1 MKNLLKPILVV
12 GVILTIFLTAIVQSN
27 AAPGLA
33 RSVNTTVVPRIT
45 ATLPP
50 PTKTPYSLPSTPT
63 GNRPPACT
71 FPLASLGSQESAIAS
86 SPALENFSF
95 SEPKVALSS
104 PYGISLVSW
113 LPDNETLLVKRRQPD
128 SVKETIETFNTRTG
142 QSQIYAVQDGS
153 SIPVWLPDLNAV
165 AYTTSVRK
173 SGNSSDVDHYELWI
187 SYGSPDKQHLISA
200 DVSLHSAALLGQKL
214 IYFSPSMGARP
225 QIWDDAIEH
234 TQITPINLESF
245 VYSKFP
251 QSPVS
256 TLAFTKNVQIAPHPQ
271 GRWSAFY
278 GSALLFLADSKTG
291 QVCEIDLGT
300 DNTLPRWAYDLQWSA
315 DGRYLTMLVSSGY
328 PGNLIPH
335 NNIVVLDTLTGK
347 SHSMDINTT
356 FVYQTDWLPNSRIL
370 SGLINIETL
379 NGRPYMG
386 LVLMDATEKNIQRIL
401 PEQVFG
407 GGAANLLAWS
417 TNAGQIAIK
426 CPLWATTKPLIVEDR
441 ICIVDVTQQ
450 P

>member
-1 MKNLLKPILVV
+1 M
-12 GVILTIFLTAIVQSN
+12 
-27 AAPGLA
+27 
-33 RSVNTTVVPRIT
+33 
-45 ATLPP
+45 
-50 PTKTPYSLPSTPT
+50 
-63 GNRPPACT
+63 
-71 FPLASLGSQESAIAS
+71 
-86 SPALENFSF
+86 
-95 SEPKVALSS
+95 ALSS

-165 AYTTSVRK
+165 AYTTGVRK
-173 SGNSSDVDHYELWI
+173 SGNSSGVDHYELWV
-187 SYGSPDKQHLISA
+187 SYGSPEKQRLISA
-200 DVSLHSAALLGQKL
+200 DVSFHSVALLGQKL
-214 IYFSPSMGARP
+214 MYFSPSAGTRP
-225 QIWDDAIEH
+225 QIWDSAVERS
-234 TQITPINLESF
+234 QITPIDLEPF
-245 VYSKFP
+245 VYSKFS
-251 QSPVS
+251 QAPVS
-256 TLAFTKNVQIAPHPQ
+256 VSTFAKSFQIAPHPQ

-278 GSALLFLADSKTG
+278 GSALVFLADSETG
-291 QVCEIDLGT
+291 QICEVDLGT
-300 DNTLPRWAYDLQWSA
+300 DNTLPLWAYDLRWSA

-347 SHSMDINTT
+347 PHSIDINTT

-379 NGRPYMG
+379 NGHPYMG
-386 LVLMDATEKNIQRIL
+386 LVLMDATEKNVQRIL

-407 GGAANLLAWS
+407 GGVANLLAWS
-417 TNAGQIAIK
+417 TNAGRIAIK

-450 P
+450 R